1 MALVRGQLKVGD
13 TREEVVVDDLT
24 RTQLV
29 MYAGTSGDYNPVH
42 SDEIFATKVAG
53 YPTVFAHGMLT
64 MGMTARMLT
73 NWVGDGRLT
82 RYGVR
87 FVSQVWPGDTL
98 TARGRV
104 EALREENGVPL
115 ADLEVVTTN
124 QSGQEVVRGYATA
137 RLDP

>member
-1 MALVRGQLKVGD
+1 MALERSKLQVGA
-13 TREEVVVDDLT
+13 TREEVVVDNLT

-42 SDEIFATKVAG
+42 SDEVFATKVAG

-98 TARGRV
+98 TARGKV
-104 EALREENGVPL
+104 EAIREENGVPL

-124 QSGQEVVRGYATA
+124 QNGQEVVRGYATA

>member
-1 MALVRGQLKVGD
+1 
-13 TREEVVVDDLT
+13 
-24 RTQLV
+24 
-29 MYAGTSGDYNPVH
+29 
-42 SDEIFATKVAG
+42 
-53 YPTVFAHGMLT
+53 MLT

-98 TARGRV
+98 TARGKV
-104 EALREENGVPL
+104 EAIREENGVPL

-124 QSGQEVVRGYATA
+124 QNGQEVVRGYATA

>member
-1 MALVRGQLKVGD
+1 MALKRSQLEVGS

-42 SDEIFATKVAG
+42 SDEVFATKVAG

-64 MGMTARMLT
+64 MGLTARMLT

-98 TARGRV
+98 TARAKV

-124 QSGQEVVRGYATA
+124 QSGQEVVRGYGTA